1 MFRLGMLIYAM
12 AGTTLAGMMIIVA
25 LVTGYDTAKYVITAA
40 AIGGALG
47 LPVAYLVSKAI
58 QQRG

>member
-1 MFRLGMLIYAM
+1 M
-12 AGTTLAGMMIIVA
+12 AGTTLAGIMIIVA
-25 LVTGYDTAKYVITAA
+25 LVTGYDTARYVIMAA